1 MRIGS
6 EQIPKEKLVLTPMMP
21 MNNIGT
27 KASGLSCSFGIHK
40 AGDTSMEFFGVAPT
54 KPPLACKDPESYIM
68 AAFWWVATTSDKDD
82 ANMEM
87 HQISVNGCKIPIMK
101 NSKAIPPCT
110 KLRKFQAAPAVVK
123 ASSLTIVPTASAE
136 KPPAKKARKSTS

>member
-1 MRIGS
+1 MRTGS

-40 AGDTSMEFFGVAPT
+40 AGDTSMEFFGMAPT
-54 KPPLACKDPESYIM
+54 KPPLTCKDPESYMIG
-68 AAFWWVATTSDKDD
+68 AFWWVATTSDKDD

-87 HQISVNGCKIPIMK
+87 HQMSVNGCKIPIMK
-101 NSKAIPPCT
+101 NSKAIPPVT
-110 KLRKFQAAPAVVK
+110 KLRKFQATHVVVK
-123 ASSLTIVPTASAE
+123 ASSLKIVPKESAE
-136 KPPAKKARKSTS
+136 KPFAKKARKSTS